1 MRHRKSGRKLGRRKS
16 HRKALL
22 SNLVRAL
29 FAEERI
35 KTTEAKGK
43 ELVSLADRLITL
55 GKKGELAARR
65 EAARVMRDKGILS
78 KLFNEIAPRFTERQ
92 GGYTRLIKLSPRLGD
107 AALLVQ
113 VELVVR
119 EEDEK
124 EKVEKVEKRKKA
136 TA

>member
-1 MRHRKSGRKLGRRKS
+1 MRHQKSGRKLGRKKS

-22 SNLVRAL
+22 SNLVRSL
-29 FAEERI
+29 FTEEKI

-43 ELVSLADRLITL
+43 EVMGLADRMITL

-65 EAARVMRDKGILS
+65 EAVRVIKDKGIIT

-113 VELVVR
+113 VELVER
-119 EEDEK
+119 AEEK
-124 EKVEKVEKRKKA
+124 QAVK
-136 TA
+136 